1 MGGQHGRDDLSPRL
15 KNCSSI
21 HFIESLKRSEL
32 FGAEFFN
39 GRLKC
44 AFKIIMIKTPI
55 YNCKLFLNQR
65 EIKMLLLIST
75 EPEKFYPLEFFLKQ
89 NEPNPF
95 ASKTKIKYCV
105 AYKTKVI
112 LLVIDNDG
120 NVVEKIISKEQDA
133 GVYEIEFKADG
144 LAEGTYYYQLI
155 AGNYS
160 ATKKMEL
167 NKKAEIPP
175 QHSNEEGGN
184 CL

>member
-1 MGGQHGRDDLSPRL
+1 
-15 KNCSSI
+15 
-21 HFIESLKRSEL
+21 
-32 FGAEFFN
+32 
-39 GRLKC
+39 
-44 AFKIIMIKTPI
+44 
-55 YNCKLFLNQR
+55 
-65 EIKMLLLIST
+65 MLMLISA

-95 ASKTKIKYCV
+95 TGKTKIKYCV

-112 LLVIDNDG
+112 LMVIDNDG

-133 GVYEIEFKADG
+133 GVYEIEFNADG

-155 AGNYS
+155 AGHYS
-160 ATKKMEL
+160 ATKKMEITR
-167 NKKAEIPP
+167 KAEIPS

>member
-1 MGGQHGRDDLSPRL
+1 
-15 KNCSSI
+15 
-21 HFIESLKRSEL
+21 
-32 FGAEFFN
+32 
-39 GRLKC
+39 
-44 AFKIIMIKTPI
+44 
-55 YNCKLFLNQR
+55 
-65 EIKMLLLIST
+65 MLLLISA

-95 ASKTKIKYCV
+95 TVNTKIKYCV

-120 NVVEKIISKEQDA
+120 NVVEKLISKEQDA

-144 LAEGTYYYQLI
+144 LAEGTYYYQLV

-167 NKKAEIPP
+167 NKKADIPP